1 MISHVLVIESHRMMR
16 DALTGLLT
24 AQGVQR
30 LDVASDPLAAVQMI
44 MDQPPQLILLDANAA
59 WTDIQGML
67 FSRILREVAPLACI
81 VVLVDDSSLY
91 GEIKSSSHA
100 DLIISK
106 EQLVL
111 QLPAVLDGNCQPL
124 Q

>member
-1 MISHVLVIESHRMMR
+1 MISHVLVIESHRLMR
-16 DALTGLLT
+16 DALTSLLE

-67 FSRILREVAPLACI
+67 FSRILREVAPQACI
-81 VVLVDDSSLY
+81 VMLVDDSSLY

-111 QLPAVLDGNCQPL
+111 QLPAVLDGSCQPL